1 MRSLKQ
7 ARGLR
12 RLFLMASSLIM
23 LAPVFGV
30 AQTAQRNSNT
40 PVSDPLSVIIEQVH
54 SKPTDAAKIKEAR
67 GVAFNLLAASRYEE
81 SWSIFRAILDEV
93 PLDQGALYGGAVA
106 LFNLKRIDD
115 AQRLAEGALEA
126 THVDLKT
133 VAGPSTQSSAEDRG
147 RAADALVLLGVI
159 MAVKKDNAGA
169 LKAVERA
176 VTLAPNNFD
185 AQFALGRARYGASD
199 PAGAAKAFRAAI
211 ALRPNDTKA
220 RFFLATSLEAADD
233 NEGALAAYREL
244 LLVQPASAE
253 GHLGLGVLLVK
264 LGGERIVEGVNEL
277 ERALALNGDL
287 YEARVTL
294 GRTLIRMGRAAESIE
309 HLRRAA
315 LLAPQNPE
323 PHYQLA
329 LAYRRLG
336 RTAEAAQET
345 AIVQGIHSGRR
356 GEGGINAA
364 NGSGPEKQD

>member
-1 MRSLKQ
+1 MRALKQ
-7 ARGLR
+7 ERGLR

-30 AQTAQRNSNT
+30 AQSAQRNSNAS
-40 PVSDPLSVIIEQVH
+40 VSDTLSVIIEQVH

-106 LFNLKRIDD
+106 LFNLKQIGD
-115 AQRLAEGALEA
+115 AQRLAEGALKA
-126 THVDLKT
+126 THVDLKAG
-133 VAGPSTQSSAEDRG
+133 AGPSTQSSAEDRA

-169 LKAVERA
+169 LNAVEKAVW
-176 VTLAPNNFD
+176 LAPDNFD

-233 NEGALAAYREL
+233 NEGALSAYREL
-244 LLVQPASAE
+244 LMVQPASAE

-264 LGGERIVEGVNEL
+264 FGERIVEGVNEL

-336 RTAEAAQET
+336 RTAEAARET
-345 AIVQGIHSGRR
+345 AIVQSIHSGRR
-356 GEGGINAA
+356 GAGSVNAA